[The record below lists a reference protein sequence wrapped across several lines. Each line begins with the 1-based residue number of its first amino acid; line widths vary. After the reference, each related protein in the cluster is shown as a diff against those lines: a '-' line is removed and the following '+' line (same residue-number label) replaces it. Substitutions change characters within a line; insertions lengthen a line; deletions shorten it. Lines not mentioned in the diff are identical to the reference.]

1 MSMSSH
7 AASTPVASIPHP
19 YFGLNGN
26 NQIKTSSEVSIE
38 PSSAIAGT
46 SKCCKRPTTD
56 APKPVPSNHYDNYD
70 IDRISK
76 RQRQASTSTEPLRT
90 FQSASP
96 LTEISSTPISRRPSS
111 AIREMSP
118 PVDRRVPP
126 INSAECCLGI
136 VACDER
142 GEIVGWTS

>member
-1 MSMSSH
+1 MSSH
-7 AASTPVASIPHP
+7 AAGTPVASTPHP
-19 YFGLNGN
+19 YFGQNGN
-26 NQIKTSSEVSIE
+26 NQINTSIEVSVD
-38 PSSAIAGT
+38 PSPTVASS
-46 SKCCKRPTTD
+46 SKCCKRPNTD
-56 APKPVPSNHYDNYD
+56 APTPVHSNNYNNYD
-70 IDRISK
+70 IDRMGK

-90 FQSASP
+90 RQSGSP

-111 AIREMSP
+111 AIRDMSP